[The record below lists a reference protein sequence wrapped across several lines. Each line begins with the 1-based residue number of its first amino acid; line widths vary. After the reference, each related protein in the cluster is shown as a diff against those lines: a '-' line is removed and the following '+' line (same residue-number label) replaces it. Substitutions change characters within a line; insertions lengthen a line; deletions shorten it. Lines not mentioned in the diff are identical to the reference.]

1 MINIRQVSI
10 PASLKN
16 MSSFIDSIELSLGIQ
31 DIFHE
36 SYENFYARLY
46 NSGLLIK
53 KTTFKQDTL
62 CIPKF

>member
-1 MINIRQVSI
+1 QVSI